1 MLHTRSRKIISKI
14 MFNTIDVINFN
25 SIRHIDFQ
33 IMTSRKISS
42 CFPQLSN
49 LLQQTHI
56 IITYRKKM
64 KFGFNAFSLT
74 VVSHTFKIPTY

>member
-1 MLHTRSRKIISKI
+1 MLHTRSRKIISKT

-25 SIRHIDFQ
+25 SIKYRDFK

-56 IITYRKKM
+56 IIMNRKNM
-64 KFGFNAFSLT
+64 KSVFNSFSLT
-74 VVSHTFKIPTY
+74 IVSHAFKIPTY